1 MNRLKFVGM
10 GFLLGLFVF
19 VVAIVGITISKMH
32 ETQAQIK
39 EVPME
44 IKADKFKLA
53 QSYRSEGDIEKAI
66 STLKEL
72 IKEIENPGPELT
84 LLGECYIDKKQ
95 YKLAEETLK
104 KAIEITPE
112 SPYALRAYAALDI
125 QLARYAEALEYINK
139 ALKFSSTPSDQ
150 AYGYAQLANLY
161 GAQNK
166 IDKAIESA
174 QKAVDLFPEDVYFQ
188 SILIELEKKKLLEK

>member
-10 GFLLGLFVF
+10 GFLMGLFVF
-19 VVAIVGITISKMH
+19 VVAVVGIN

-112 SPYALRAYAALDI
+112 SPYALRTYAALDI
-125 QLARYAEALEYINK
+125 QLARYDEALEYINK
-139 ALKFSSTPSDQ
+139 ALKFATIPSDE
-150 AYGYAQLANLY
+150 AYAYAQLANLY

-174 QKAVDLFPEDVYFQ
+174 QKAVDLLPENVYFQ
-188 SILIELEKKKLLEK
+188 GLLMELEKKKLLEK